1 MHLIYFDSGTSN
13 TRMYLI
19 ENWKPVDVSGAK
31 IGSKDSSIAG
41 TNLVLLEGI
50 KKLYDEMLAKHGL
63 TDGDIEGIYCSGM
76 ISSPFG
82 IHEVPHL
89 CVPASVKMF
98 HDSMYT
104 HFEDKCFHRDV
115 TIIRGMKTIPDGVFP
130 TVYEMGNVNNVR
142 GEEIEMIGILADLA
156 PEIKKNVAII
166 MPGSHSQSFFVQN
179 GEIKDMLSTFSGELN
194 YAITSSTIL
203 GGSITGGD
211 TPIDEE
217 MLRLGC
223 DNLREYGF
231 CRAIYIIHAS
241 KIFNSA
247 DNFQRRYMLEGVITG
262 SVIEA
267 FLKKLS
273 CFSGMDHVVVAASK
287 NYMRCYEIV
296 LNYVAPHLKTNTVFA
311 SSPDSF
317 SVRGFLEI
325 MKKGN

>member
-1 MHLIYFDSGTSN
+1 MNLIYFDSGTSN
-13 TRMYLI
+13 TRLYLI
-19 ENWKPVDVSGAK
+19 QDMKPVDVVGAK

-50 KKLYDEMLAKHGL
+50 KKIYDEMLERHGL
-63 TDGDIEGIYCSGM
+63 KDSDIDAIYCSGM

-82 IHEVPHL
+82 MHEVPHL
-89 CVPASVKMF
+89 CVPASVQLF
-98 HDSMYT
+98 HDTMYT
-104 HFEDKCFHRDV
+104 HFEDKCFHRNI

-130 TVYEMGNVNNVR
+130 TIDEMGNVNNVR
-142 GEEIEMIGILADLA
+142 GEEIEMIGILADLE

-179 GEIKDMLSTFSGELN
+179 GEIVDMLSTFSGELN

-203 GGSITGGD
+203 GGSITGGE
-211 TPIDEE
+211 TPIDED
-217 MLRLGC
+217 MVRRGC
-223 DNLREYGF
+223 DNLHEYGF
-231 CRAIYIIHAS
+231 CRAIYIVHAT

-247 DNFQRRYMLEGVITG
+247 NNFQRRYMLEGIITG

-273 CFSGMDHVVVAASK
+273 HFEGMNNVVIAASK

-296 LNYVAPHLKTNTVFA
+296 LNYVAPQLKTSTVFA
-311 SSPDSF
+311 SVPDSF

-325 MKKGN
+325 IKKGK